1 MTKFDQLVAD
11 IQWSKVRWNGL
22 LVSLG
27 LMFISIVLISTKGF
41 TLGLEFT
48 GGISHVVNTDI
59 PVTLEAMQSALN
71 TVFDEL
77 PNLVPD
83 VTYQTWQ
90 LQFPIGGTG
99 ELELLQWLRA
109 VELELGHPLNLV
121 SSSVVGAQVGEQL
134 FEQGGLALLVAS
146 IAIMF
151 YLTVRFEWR
160 LALGAIVALLHDV
173 LVVLA
178 LFVLFSIEFN
188 LTALAALLA
197 VVGYSL
203 NDSIVIGDR
212 IREYL
217 TRRPNQSTSESTDQA
232 IRASLF
238 RTLVTSGTTLLTVS
252 SIGLIAGGTL
262 SGFAFALFA
271 GIIVGTWSSLVI
283 GTAIPERIGLSADH
297 YKPKAPLLDEG
308 GHPIHSQ

>member
-90 LQFPIGGTG
+90 LQFPIDGTG

>member
-1 MTKFDQLVAD
+1 MTKLNQLTEN
-11 IQWSKVRWNGL
+11 IRWSTVRWNGL

-27 LMFISIVLISTKGF
+27 LMLVAITLIATKGF

-48 GGISHVVNTDI
+48 GGIAHVVHLDI
-59 PVTLEAMQSALN
+59 PVGLEEMEAALGS
-71 TVFDEL
+71 VFDEL

-99 ELELLQWLRA
+99 ELELLQWLSIVSA
-109 VELELGHPLNLV
+109 DLDQPLNLI

-134 FEQGGLALLVAS
+134 FEQGGLALIVAS
-146 IAIMF
+146 IAIMI
-151 YLTVRFEWR
+151 YLTIRFEWR
-160 LALGAIVALLHDV
+160 LSLGAIVALLHDV
-173 LVVLA
+173 LIVLA
-178 LFVLFSIEFN
+178 LFVVFSIEFN

-212 IREYL
+212 IREFL
-217 TRRPNQSTSESTDQA
+217 ARKPNQSTALSTDQA

-238 RTLVTSGTTLLTVS
+238 RTLVTSGTTLVTVS

-283 GTAIPERIGLSADH
+283 GTAIPERIGLSPEH
-297 YKPKAPLLDEG
+297 YKPKSPLLDEAG
-308 GHPIHSQ
+308 NPIHA

>member
-1 MTKFDQLVAD
+1 MLA
-11 IQWSKVRWNGL
+11 SA
-22 LVSLG
+22 
-27 LMFISIVLISTKGF
+27 VLIATKGF

-48 GGISHVVNTDI
+48 GGISHVVHLGS
-59 PVTLEAMQSALN
+59 PVSLDAMQFAL
-71 TVFDEL
+71 TQVFEEL

-83 VTYQTWQ
+83 VTYKTWQ

-99 ELELLQWLRA
+99 ELELLQWLSA
-109 VELELGHPLNLV
+109 VEVQLGQPVNLV

-134 FEQGGLALLVAS
+134 FEQGSLALMAAS
-146 IAIMF
+146 IAIML

-212 IREYL
+212 IREFL
-217 TRRPNQSTSESTDQA
+217 TRKPNQSTGQSTDQA

-262 SGFAFALFA
+262 SGFAFALFS

-283 GTAIPERIGLSADH
+283 GTAIPERIGLSPEH
-297 YKPKAPLLDEG
+297 YKPKSPLLDEAG
-308 GHPIHSQ
+308 ELIH